1 MTNPKDRSPS
11 PEFTEAGK
19 RPWIAASD
27 NNGGFQVGDRVHL
40 RNANGNLSGPYLI
53 ATLPAPGK
61 CTLSLENGQPL
72 GNGEIDISTVKA
84 A

>member
-1 MTNPKDRSPS
+1 MTNSEDRSPS

-19 RPWIAASD
+19 RPWVASYD
-27 NNGGFQVGDRVHL
+27 TSGLHVGDKVRL
-40 RNANGNLSGPYLI
+40 RDSNGSWLGPYLI

-61 CTLSLENGQPL
+61 CTLSLENGKPL
-72 GNGEIDISTVKA
+72 GNGEIDISVIKA